1 MTASCSSGSTSSDPD
16 DEGTTIVST
25 LSNSL
30 ILEAA
35 YYPRKLGTRN
45 VMDKHPWN
53 WSSGKDIPLTGGEC
67 TF

>member
-53 WSSGKDIPLTGGEC
+53 
-67 TF
+67 